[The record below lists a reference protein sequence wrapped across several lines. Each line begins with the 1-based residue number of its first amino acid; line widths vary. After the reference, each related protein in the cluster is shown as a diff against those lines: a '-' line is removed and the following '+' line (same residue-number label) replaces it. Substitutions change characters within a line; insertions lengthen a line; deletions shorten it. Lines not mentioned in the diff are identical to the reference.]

1 MHEEQVE
8 QSPSHRRIW
17 GGEGGLSIR
26 TIIDIVG
33 SGAPDTAAIAA
44 PGKADLTRTQ
54 LITTIQAL
62 CVALRRHGVGRRDTV
77 ASALQAGAD
86 GAVVFLAAASA
97 AVSAPLDP
105 SMPASEL
112 ARWLDDV
119 QPKLLIL
126 GSDANP
132 SMLEAAGASGV
143 PVASVVSQSEAA
155 GHIAIDVPGGE
166 PSPDD
171 LDAAPDDV
179 ALLLHTSGTTARPK
193 RVPIRHR
200 NIVASARNIAT
211 TLDLGPENRCLD
223 AMPLFHIHGLMAGL
237 LAPLAAGGS
246 VVCPPAFNGAE
257 IFRWISA
264 TRPTWM
270 TAVPTM
276 YQTMLDRAAEH
287 ADVIASSDLQLLRS
301 SSSSLP
307 APVHTQLEEIFS
319 APVVES
325 YGMTEATHQIASNT
339 LTSRVAGA
347 VGQAAG
353 PEIAIFDDDDQPMP
367 QDKEGRVV
375 IRGDNVIDG
384 YVDPEATAK
393 AFVGGWFDTGDLG
406 TLDAAGV
413 LRLTGRSKEMI
424 NRGGESIA
432 PAEIDAV
439 LLEHPDVG
447 RAMTFAVPDHRLGE
461 QVAALVVANEG
472 AVLDEAGLRRFAST
486 RMPPTRVP
494 RRVVFADDVPR
505 GPTGK
510 PRRIGAANELGL
522 RDLDGPPST
531 AAPHTPPSSTVEKV
545 LHDLWSDVLE
555 RDGFGIK
562 DRFLD
567 AGGDSL
573 LAMRLLSR
581 VSDTLD
587 LDISIIDFFDS
598 PTIADQAVLIEE
610 LLLA

>member
-1 MHEEQVE
+1 MPLWCFLLPPPRRCPHPSIRRCPLPSSLGGSTTCNPNSSSSVPMPPLRWSKRQAPPVY
-8 QSPSHRRIW
+8 PSH
-17 GGEGGLSIR
+17 LS
-26 TIIDIVG
+26 
-33 SGAPDTAAIAA
+33 
-44 PGKADLTRTQ
+44 
-54 LITTIQAL
+54 
-62 CVALRRHGVGRRDTV
+62 
-77 ASALQAGAD
+77 
-86 GAVVFLAAASA
+86 
-97 AVSAPLDP
+97 
-105 SMPASEL
+105 
-112 ARWLDDV
+112 
-119 QPKLLIL
+119 
-126 GSDANP
+126 
-132 SMLEAAGASGV
+132 
-143 PVASVVSQSEAA
+143 VSQSSAA

-171 LDAAPDDV
+171 LDAAADDV

-257 IFRWISA
+257 IFRWIS
-264 TRPTWM
+264 TTGPTWM

-307 APVHTQLEEIFS
+307 APVHTQLEKVFS
-319 APVVES
+319 APVVEA

-339 LTSRVAGA
+339 LNSRVAGA

-353 PEIAIFDDDDQPMP
+353 PEIAIFDDDDQSMP

-384 YVDPEATAK
+384 YADSEATSK

-439 LLEHPDVG
+439 LLEHPDVR
-447 RAMTFAVPDHRLGE
+447 RAMTLCRARPP
-461 QVAALVVANEG
+461 
-472 AVLDEAGLRRFAST
+472 AG
-486 RMPPTRVP
+486 
-494 RRVVFADDVPR
+494 
-505 GPTGK
+505 
-510 PRRIGAANELGL
+510 
-522 RDLDGPPST
+522 
-531 AAPHTPPSSTVEKV
+531 
-545 LHDLWSDVLE
+545 
-555 RDGFGIK
+555 
-562 DRFLD
+562 
-567 AGGDSL
+567 
-573 LAMRLLSR
+573 
-581 VSDTLD
+581 
-587 LDISIIDFFDS
+587 
-598 PTIADQAVLIEE
+598 
-610 LLLA
+610 